1 LNADGP
7 LAGFTV
13 AITADRR
20 RDEFAALLERRGARV
35 VLAPAL
41 RIVPIADDVEL
52 FARTA
57 DLVRRPPTVA
67 FVSTGIGL
75 RGWLEA
81 AEGWGVADG
90 LHAALGTGYLI
101 ARGAKARGALRAAG
115 LADHWSP
122 ESESCEEVLAHLL
135 SRGVVGERIVV
146 QLHGD
151 DQPAFVTALRSAGAE
166 VVEVSVYRW
175 LPPADPTPLR
185 RLIDLTLGRQV
196 DAVTFTSA
204 PAVEAVLDCAGA
216 FRDALL
222 EALRTDVLAACVGSV
237 TAAPLRA
244 LGVRVLEPG
253 RPRLGALARALL
265 DELPH
270 RSPRLRVAG
279 STLTLRGHAVVVD
292 GVVRLLAQAPMA
304 VLRSLAAAQG
314 RVLSRT
320 ELLAALPR
328 GSEEHAVEMA
338 VARLRSALG
347 GAEFVQTV
355 VKRGYRLRLDPPE
368 VARERGRS
376 SPFPGGESSTVHHA

>member
-1 LNADGP
+1 MPDLT

-81 AEGWGVADG
+81 AEGWGVAEG
-90 LHAALGTGYLI
+90 LLDALGSGYLI

-135 SRGVVGERIVV
+135 ARGVAGERIAV

-151 DQPAFVTALRSAGAE
+151 DQPSFVDALRSAGAS
-166 VVEVSVYRW
+166 VVEISVYRW

-185 RLIDLTLGRQV
+185 RLVDLTLGRQV

-204 PAVEAVLDCAGA
+204 PAVEAVLSGAGPS
-216 FRDALL
+216 REALL
-222 EALRTDVLAACVGSV
+222 DALRTDVLAACVGSV
-237 TAAPLRA
+237 TAAPLRS

-253 RPRLGALARALL
+253 RARLGALARALQ

-279 STLTLRGHAVVVD
+279 STLVLRGHAVVVD
-292 GVVRLLAQAPMA
+292 GAVRPLAQAPMA

-314 RVLSRT
+314 RVMSRT

-328 GSEEHAVEMA
+328 GSDEHAVEMA

-355 VKRGYRLRLDPPE
+355 VKRGYRLRLDVPE
-368 VARERGRS
+368 AGRDRGR
-376 SPFPGGESSTVHHA
+376 FPPVEGGESSTIRDA